1 MTLNNLVFL
10 LGSPQEPSTC
20 AVPTTKVLPQKD
32 TTRPKVQKNA
42 KFLHF
47 FHFPSFSFILPPHF
61 PSSTMYQFHPKILHF
76 GTCFRHSACVFFIVL
91 THLQQ
96 KKDTTLSDCAISQYY
111 FLLYLFGLFL
121 FVHQKEQVTSRH
133 SHISV
138 YLIDGIVRGGTCG
151 FISDVVLAKEIPE
164 RDRNVRAI

>member
-1 MTLNNLVFL
+1 M

-20 AVPTTKVLPQKD
+20 TVPTTKVLPQKD

-47 FHFPSFSFILPPHF
+47 FHFPSFSFILFWYMLPPLSLCLF
-61 PSSTMYQFHPKILHF
+61 YSTH
-76 GTCFRHSACVFFIVL
+76 AL
-91 THLQQ
+91 TT

>member
-1 MTLNNLVFL
+1 M
-10 LGSPQEPSTC
+10 GSPQEPSTC

-76 GTCFRHSACVFFIVL
+76 WYMLPPLSLCLFYSTHALTTKKRHNPFRLC
-91 THLQQ
+91 
-96 KKDTTLSDCAISQYY
+96 
-111 FLLYLFGLFL
+111 
-121 FVHQKEQVTSRH
+121 
-133 SHISV
+133 HISV
-138 YLIDGIVRGGTCG
+138 LLFALSVWLVPFRASKGTSHQSAFPYLSI
-151 FISDVVLAKEIPE
+151 F
-164 RDRNVRAI
+164 N

>member
-1 MTLNNLVFL
+1 MQN
-10 LGSPQEPSTC
+10 
-20 AVPTTKVLPQKD
+20 
-32 TTRPKVQKNA
+32 
-42 KFLHF
+42 F
-47 FHFPSFSFILPPHF
+47 FIFFIFHHFPSFSHLIFHLLPCTNF
-61 PSSTMYQFHPKILHF
+61 TPKSYIF
-76 GTCFRHSACVFFIVL
+76 GTCFRHLACVFFYSTHAL
-91 THLQQ
+91 TT